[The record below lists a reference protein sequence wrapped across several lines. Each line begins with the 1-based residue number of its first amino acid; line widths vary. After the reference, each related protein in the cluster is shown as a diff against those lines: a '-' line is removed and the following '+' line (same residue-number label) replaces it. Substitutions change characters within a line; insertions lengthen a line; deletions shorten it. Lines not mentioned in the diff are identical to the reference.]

1 MIAALALG
9 ASLLAG
15 VQGRHD
21 TTALTR
27 DQHREPFVGVLIVRP
42 IKGLGRVEAL
52 TATGIYTTT
61 ERQIVYSV
69 GVSLK
74 LK

>member
-27 DQHREPFVGVLIVRP
+27 DQHREPFVGGLLVRP
-42 IKGLGRVEAL
+42 LKGRLAL
-52 TATGIYTTT
+52 TATGIYTIT